1 MKRYREYLGETKAI
15 SGGFTPKAMGKN
27 RHGQQVYQVGNRF
40 FAVSYSSVADETAV
54 FLANRNLDVDDMTD
68 IASVKGRESDEEM
81 LDQAIK
87 AIASGR
93 YTPDDNRQKTE
104 AERAVS
110 RWDSRI
116 AQMERHIQF
125 AQQQLARMKTDLAS
139 AQKALEAGNYRI
151 AETLTS
157 FRPGSKPW
165 ER

>member
-1 MKRYREYLGETKAI
+1 MKRYREYLGEAI

-40 FAVSYSSVADETAV
+40 FAVSYSSFADETAV
-54 FLANRNLDVDDMTD
+54 FLANRNLEVEDMTD

-81 LDQAIK
+81 LDQAIR

-110 RWDSRI
+110 RWDNRI

-125 AQQQLARMKTDLAS
+125 AQQELARMKTDLGS

-151 AETLTS
+151 VDTLTS

>member
-1 MKRYREYLGETKAI
+1 MKRYREYLGEAI

-40 FAVSYSSVADETAV
+40 FAVSYSSFADETAV
-54 FLANRNLDVDDMTD
+54 FLANRNLEVDDMTD

-81 LDQAIK
+81 LNQAIR

-93 YTPDDNRQKTE
+93 YTPDDDGKRSE

-110 RWDSRI
+110 RWDNRI

-125 AQQQLARMKTDLAS
+125 AQQELARMKTDLAS
-139 AQKALEAGNYRI
+139 AQAALEKGNYRI
-151 AETLTS
+151 VDTLTS

>member
-1 MKRYREYLGETKAI
+1 MKRYREYLGEAI

-40 FAVSYSSVADETAV
+40 FAVSYSSFADETAV
-54 FLANRNLDVDDMTD
+54 FLANRNLEVDDMTD

-93 YTPDDNRQKTE
+93 YTPDDDGKRSE

-110 RWDSRI
+110 RWDNRI

-125 AQQQLARMKTDLAS
+125 AQQELARMKTDLAS
-139 AQKALEAGNYRI
+139 AQAALEKGNYRI
-151 AETLTS
+151 VDTLTS